1 MNIQRLTYNPAIQ
14 NSQTIRSSL
23 SVKKL
28 FNFFQMYGKG
38 RNEKVLNL
46 RAFVDSFSA
55 ISNGCGL
62 RIAEDKQGN
71 ILAGYTYKIRKN
83 RLEERSMYIDG
94 LARNLDEN
102 KKNISKNLMTEI
114 YEDIKKTAIKKK
126 VKEITLFVY
135 AGENGLK
142 RNYQR
147 LGFKEDHRCNIEKVY
162 LMRVRLE
169 DFLNNT
175 YFKCRKFK
183 ELINIK
189 SFIQKH

>member
-1 MNIQRLTYNPAIQ
+1 MNIQKLTYNPIIKNQ
-14 NSQTIRSSL
+14 QPIRSSL
-23 SVKKL
+23 SVKK
-28 FNFFQMYGKG
+28 FFKFFQVYRKG
-38 RNEKVLNL
+38 RNDRFLNL
-46 RAFVDSFSA
+46 IAIVDTCSSM
-55 ISNGCGL
+55 SNGCGL
-62 RIAEDKQGN
+62 RIAEDSKGN

-94 LARNLDEN
+94 LARNLSDD
-102 KKNISKNLMTEI
+102 KNEISKNLMTKI
-114 YEDIKKTAIKKK
+114 YEDIKKTAIKKR
-126 VKEITLFVY
+126 VKEITLFVH
-135 AGENGLK
+135 AGDDGLK
-142 RNYQR
+142 RNYKR

-169 DFLNNT
+169 DFLNNA

>member
-1 MNIQRLTYNPAIQ
+1 MNIQRLTYKPLVQ
-14 NSQTIRSSL
+14 NSQKIKSSH
-23 SVKKL
+23 SVKKF
-28 FNFFQMYGKG
+28 FNFFQIYGKG
-38 RNEKVLNL
+38 RKELFLNL
-46 RAFVDSFSA
+46 RAIVDTCSS

-62 RIAEDKQGN
+62 RIAEDSKGN

-94 LARNLDEN
+94 LARNLSDS
-102 KKNISKNLMTEI
+102 KKDVSKNLMTEI
-114 YEDIKKTAIKKK
+114 YEDMKKTAIKKK
-126 VKEITLFVY
+126 VKEITLFVH
-135 AGENGLK
+135 AGEDGLK
-142 RNYQR
+142 SNYKK

-183 ELINIK
+183 ELMNLK
-189 SFIQKH
+189 SFIIKP